1 MEESKKVWVTGSI
14 ILILLVAVFLIY
26 FLVISPSRK
35 IEEEPL
41 KVEEIKTTAETEI
54 GEEKV
59 RTGPESFPPSLLCA
73 VDKNRWP
80 DSKIRGG
87 GQQYCSGRKPSP
99 SS

>member
-59 RTGPESFPPSLLCA
+59 ARPEALDISLAESDRRLRELA
-73 VDKNRWP
+73 QNL
-80 DSKIRGG
+80 SLNYGHL
-87 GQQYCSGRKPSP
+87 
-99 SS
+99 